1 MNKWVVVEFPFD
13 FVGGEHE
20 PSTLSFGA
28 LDAEDLVMNPVG
40 KIEGSVV
47 LLEKLEPAVNW

>member
-1 MNKWVVVEFPFD
+1 MNKWVMVEFPFD
-13 FVGGEHE
+13 FVRGEHE